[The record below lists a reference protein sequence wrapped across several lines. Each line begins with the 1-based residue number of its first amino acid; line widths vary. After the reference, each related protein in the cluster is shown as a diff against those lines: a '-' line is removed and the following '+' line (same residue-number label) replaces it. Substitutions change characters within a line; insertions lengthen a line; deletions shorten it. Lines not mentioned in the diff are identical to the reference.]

1 MVAWCWSNTEW
12 ETNKQTE
19 RKNSNHH
26 NYFMKIEE
34 YFVDSVLIPKHANI
48 LGSTYQLEVFIF
60 MRWYAWIRNSHG
72 CISFHLVQS
81 RLVRDEQRLFKT
93 LWHIR
98 SKESF
103 AVCVYICAPNYMNQ
117 RIASY
122 RHQNTT
128 NNGRN
133 KEKNI

>member
-60 MRWYAWIRNSHG
+60 MRWYAWFRNSHG

-103 AVCVYICAPNYMNQ
+103 AVCVYLCTELYESAH
-117 RIASY
+117 RIISTSKY
-122 RHQNTT
+122 DEQWPKQ
-128 NNGRN
+128 G
-133 KEKNI
+133 KKI